1 MRKPLKKHTYNIS
14 FLVKITPN
22 SPKNE
27 IIGRE
32 NDTLKIKIKAP
43 REKGKANKTLI
54 SFLSKTFKTNK
65 SNIKIISGK
74 TSKIKKILICN
85 LKGK

>member
-1 MRKPLKKHTYNIS
+1 MRQPLKKQTYDIT
-14 FLVKITPN
+14 FFVKIIPN

-27 IIGRE
+27 IIGKE
-32 NDTLKIKIKAP
+32 NDFLKIRIKAP
-43 REKGKANKTLI
+43 PEKGKANKALI
-54 SFLSKTFKTNK
+54 SLLSKTFKTQK

-74 TSKIKKILICN
+74 TSKIKKVIICN